1 MSGSLTIV
9 VTEPVDYTPAGVWE
23 LIVYSGAM
31 DQTFL
36 PIGLYGVATIFT
48 TSAGLNIRF
57 DSTAWDSAST
67 TRAQWE
73 VYDDDM
79 FYETYDVLSCV
90 GEKTGQFEST
100 WVISTPDEIEAL
112 FDDIVRVSYL
122 NVMSAWWEGEVP
134 TWRELETLTLTVRN
148 RAPLR
153 TSGGVVPSRGIE
165 LGIAPDYTYGSAR
178 YVVPKVEYQM
188 TVHVPLATDIQL
200 RVSRP
205 SGGLLFDST
214 ELSWQVEDPER
225 PDRVFAQLGA
235 PTPDI
240 FWTQRILCEETQS

>member
-23 LIVYSGAM
+23 LIVYSTDVA
-31 DQTFL
+31 QSFL
-36 PIGLYGVATIFT
+36 PIGQYGVATIFT

-57 DSTAWDSAST
+57 DGWAGNSAST
-67 TRAQWE
+67 TRARWV

-79 FYETYDVLSCV
+79 FYEKYDVLSCV

-112 FDDIVRVSYL
+112 FDDIVRVSYV
-122 NVMSAWWEGEVP
+122 NVMSSWWGSAIP
-134 TWRELETLTLTVRN
+134 NWRELETFTLTTRGWM
-148 RAPLR
+148 PLR
-153 TSGGVVPSRGIE
+153 TAGAVVPSRGIE

-178 YVVPKVEYQM
+178 YAVPQVEYQM

-200 RVSRP
+200 RVYRP
-205 SGGLLFDST
+205 SGGLLFDS
-214 ELSWQVEDPER
+214 EQLSWQEDTER
-225 PDRVFAQLGA
+225 TDAVFAQLGA

>member
-31 DQTFL
+31 EETFL
-36 PIGLYGVATIFT
+36 PIGLYGVSTIFT

-57 DSTAWDSAST
+57 DSTARDSAST
-67 TRAQWE
+67 TRARWE
-73 VYDDDM
+73 VYGDR

-112 FDDIVRVSYL
+112 FDDIVRVSYS
-122 NVMSAWWEGEVP
+122 NVMDSWWERMVP
-134 TWRELETLTLTVRN
+134 NWRELETLTLTVSN
-148 RAPLR
+148 GVPLE
-153 TSGGVVPSRGIE
+153 TSGVVVPSRGIE

-178 YVVPKVEYQM
+178 YEVPRVEYQM

-200 RVSRP
+200 RVYRP
-205 SGGLLFDST
+205 SGGLLFDS
-214 ELSWQVEDPER
+214 EQLSWQEDTER
-225 PDRVFAQLGA
+225 TNAVFAQLVA

-240 FWTQRILCEETQS
+240 FWTQRVLCEETPS

>member
-23 LIVYSGAM
+23 LIVYSRNMA
-31 DQTFL
+31 QTFL
-36 PIGLYGVATIFT
+36 PIGRYGVATIFT
-48 TSAGLNIRF
+48 TSAGLNISF
-57 DSTAWDSAST
+57 DSTAWDSASPT
-67 TRAQWE
+67 SAQWV
-73 VYDDDM
+73 VYGDG
-79 FYETYDVLSCV
+79 FYEAYDVLSCV

-122 NVMSAWWEGEVP
+122 NVMSAWWEQQAP

-148 RAPLR
+148 RAPLK
-153 TSGGVVPSRGIE
+153 TSGTVVTSRGIE

>member
-23 LIVYSGAM
+23 LIVYSNDVA
-31 DQTFL
+31 QSFL
-36 PIGLYGVATIFT
+36 PIGQYGVATIFT

-57 DSTAWDSAST
+57 DGWAWNSAST
-67 TRAQWE
+67 TRAQWV

-79 FYETYDVLSCV
+79 FYEKYDVLSCA

-112 FDDIVRVSYL
+112 FDDIVRVSYVKVL
-122 NVMSAWWEGEVP
+122 YAWWGSAIP
-134 TWRELETLTLTVRN
+134 NWRELETFTLTTNGWV
-148 RAPLR
+148 PLR
-153 TSGGVVPSRGIE
+153 TAGAVVPSRGIE

-178 YVVPKVEYQM
+178 YAVPQVEYQM

-200 RVSRP
+200 RVYRP
-205 SGGLLFDST
+205 SGGLLFDS
-214 ELSWQVEDPER
+214 EQLSWQEDTER
-225 PDRVFAQLGA
+225 TDAVFAQLGA

>member
-23 LIVYSGAM
+23 LIVYSGSLE
-31 DQTFL
+31 QTFL
-36 PIGLYGVATIFT
+36 PIGQYGVATIFT

-57 DSTAWDSAST
+57 DSMAWDSAST

-73 VYDDDM
+73 VYGDG

-112 FDDIVRVSYL
+112 FDDIVRVSYS
-122 NVMSAWWEGEVP
+122 NVMSAWWEQQAP
-134 TWRELETLTLTVRN
+134 TWRELETLTLTVSN
-148 RAPLR
+148 GVPLK
-153 TSGGVVPSRGIE
+153 TSGTVVPSRGIE

-178 YVVPKVEYQM
+178 YAVPRVEYQM

-214 ELSWQVEDPER
+214 ELSWQVEDPEW

>member
-23 LIVYSGAM
+23 LIVYSGELS
-31 DQTFL
+31 QTFL
-36 PIGLYGVATIFT
+36 PIGRYGVAMIFT

-57 DSTAWDSAST
+57 NSTAWDSAST
-67 TRAQWE
+67 TRSRWE
-73 VYDDDM
+73 VYGDR

-112 FDDIVRVSYL
+112 FDDIVRVSYR
-122 NVMSAWWEGEVP
+122 NVMSSWWEQQAP
-134 TWRELETLTLTVRN
+134 TWRELETLTLTVSN
-148 RAPLR
+148 GVPLK
-153 TSGGVVPSRGIE
+153 TSGTVVPSRGIE

-178 YVVPKVEYQM
+178 YAVPRVEYQM

-200 RVSRP
+200 RVYRP
-205 SGGLLFDST
+205 SGGLLFDS
-214 ELSWQVEDPER
+214 EQLSWQEDTKR
-225 PDRVFAQLGA
+225 TNAVFAQLGA

>member
-23 LIVYSGAM
+23 LIVYSGNMA
-31 DQTFL
+31 QTFL
-36 PIGLYGVATIFT
+36 PIGRYGVDTIFT
-48 TSAGLNIRF
+48 TSAGRNIRF

-67 TRAQWE
+67 TRAQW
-73 VYDDDM
+73 VVSGDR
-79 FYETYDVLSCV
+79 FYEAYDVLSCV

-112 FDDIVRVSYL
+112 FDDIVRVSYR
-122 NVMSAWWEGEVP
+122 NVMSSWWEQQAP
-134 TWRELETLTLTVRN
+134 TWRELETLTLTVSN
-148 RAPLR
+148 GVPLK
-153 TSGGVVPSRGIE
+153 TSGTVVPSRGIE
-165 LGIAPDYTYGSAR
+165 LGIAPDYTYGSAQ
-178 YVVPKVEYQM
+178 YEVPRVEYQM

-200 RVSRP
+200 RVYRP
-205 SGGLLFDST
+205 SGGLLFDS
-214 ELSWQVEDPER
+214 EQLSWQKDTKRTNAV
-225 PDRVFAQLGA
+225 VAQLGA

>member
-23 LIVYSGAM
+23 LIVYSSAVAES
-31 DQTFL
+31 FL
-36 PIGLYGVATIFT
+36 PIGQYGVATIFT
-48 TSAGLNIRF
+48 TSAGLNISF
-57 DSTAWDSAST
+57 DGWAEDSAST
-67 TRAQWE
+67 TRAQWV
-73 VYDDDM
+73 VYGDR

-112 FDDIVRVSYL
+112 FDDIVRVSYR
-122 NVMSAWWEGEVP
+122 NVMDSWWERGVP
-134 TWRELETLTLTVRN
+134 NWRELETLTLTSRN
-148 RAPLR
+148 RVPLR

-165 LGIAPDYTYGSAR
+165 LGIAPDYTYGSAK
-178 YVVPKVEYQM
+178 YAVPRVEYQM

-200 RVSRP
+200 RVYRP
-205 SGGLLFDST
+205 SGGLLFDG
-214 ELSWQVEDPER
+214 EQLSWQEDTER
-225 PDRVFAQLGA
+225 TDAVFAQLGA

>member
-23 LIVYSGAM
+23 LIVYSGRM

-36 PIGLYGVATIFT
+36 PIGGYGVSTIFT

-112 FDDIVRVSYL
+112 FDDIVRVSYR
-122 NVMSAWWEGEVP
+122 NVMSAWWEQQAP
-134 TWRELETLTLTVRN
+134 TWRELETLTLTVSN
-148 RAPLR
+148 GVPLK
-153 TSGGVVPSRGIE
+153 TSGTVVPSRGIE

-178 YVVPKVEYQM
+178 YAVPRVEYQM

>member
-23 LIVYSGAM
+23 LIVYSNNTA
-31 DQTFL
+31 QSFL
-36 PIGLYGVATIFT
+36 PIGQYGVATIFT

-57 DSTAWDSAST
+57 DGWARSSAST
-67 TRAQWE
+67 TRAQWL

-79 FYETYDVLSCV
+79 FYEKYDVLSCV

-112 FDDIVRVSYL
+112 FDDIVRVSYV
-122 NVMSAWWEGEVP
+122 NVMSSWWESAVP
-134 TWRELETLTLTVRN
+134 NWRELETFTLTTGGRV
-148 RAPLR
+148 PLM
-153 TSGGVVPSRGIE
+153 TAGAVVPSRGIE

-178 YVVPKVEYQM
+178 YAVPRVEYQM

-200 RVSRP
+200 RVYRP
-205 SGGLLFDST
+205 SGGLLFDS
-214 ELSWQVEDPER
+214 EQLSWQEDTKR
-225 PDRVFAQLGA
+225 TNAVFAQLGA

>member
-23 LIVYSGAM
+23 LIVYSDYM
-31 DQTFL
+31 SQSFL
-36 PIGLYGVATIFT
+36 PIGRYGVSTRFT
-48 TSAGLNIRF
+48 TSAGLTIRF
-57 DSTAWDSAST
+57 NNTAFDSASPT
-67 TRAQWE
+67 LAQWE
-73 VYDDDM
+73 VYGDR

-112 FDDIVRVSYL
+112 FDDIVRVSYV
-122 NVMSAWWEGEVP
+122 NVTNSWWDLSVP
-134 TWRELETLTLTVRN
+134 TWRELETLTLTVWRGV
-148 RAPLR
+148 PLR
-153 TSGGVVPSRGIE
+153 TAGAVVPSRGIE

-178 YVVPKVEYQM
+178 YEVPRVEYQM

-200 RVSRP
+200 RVYRP
-205 SGGLLFDST
+205 SGGLLFDSE
-214 ELSWQVEDPER
+214 ELSWQEDTER
-225 PDRVFAQLGA
+225 NNAVFAQLGA

-240 FWTQRILCEETQS
+240 FWTNRVLCEETQS

>member
-23 LIVYSGAM
+23 LIVYSVDTA
-31 DQTFL
+31 QSFL
-36 PIGLYGVATIFT
+36 PIGQYGVATIFT

-57 DSTAWDSAST
+57 DGWAWNSAST
-67 TRAQWE
+67 TRAQWV

-79 FYETYDVLSCV
+79 FYEKYDVLSCV

-112 FDDIVRVSYL
+112 FDDIVRVSYV
-122 NVMSAWWEGEVP
+122 NVMSSWWGLEAP
-134 TWRELETLTLTVRN
+134 TWRELETLTLTVSN
-148 RAPLR
+148 GMPLR
-153 TSGGVVPSRGIE
+153 TAGAVVPSRGIE

-178 YVVPKVEYQM
+178 YAVPQVEYQM

-200 RVSRP
+200 RVYRP
-205 SGGLLFDST
+205 SGGLLFDS
-214 ELSWQVEDPER
+214 EQLSWQEDTGR
-225 PDRVFAQLGA
+225 TDAVFAQLGA

>member
-23 LIVYSGAM
+23 LIVYSGNL

-36 PIGLYGVATIFT
+36 PIGRYGVAMIFT

-57 DSTAWDSAST
+57 DSTAWDSAAT

-73 VYDDDM
+73 VYDGDM

-112 FDDIVRVSYL
+112 FDDIVRVSYV
-122 NVMSAWWEGEVP
+122 NVMDAWWEWEVP
-134 TWRELETLTLTVRN
+134 TWRELETLTLTVSN
-148 RAPLR
+148 GVPLR
-153 TSGGVVPSRGIE
+153 TSGAVVPSRGIE

-178 YVVPKVEYQM
+178 YAVPKVEYQM

-200 RVSRP
+200 RVYRP
-205 SGGLLFDST
+205 SGGLLFDS
-214 ELSWQVEDPER
+214 EQLSWQEDTER
-225 PDRVFAQLGA
+225 TYAVFAQLGA

>member
-23 LIVYSGAM
+23 LIVYSGNMA
-31 DQTFL
+31 QTFL
-36 PIGLYGVATIFT
+36 PIGRYGVATIFT

-67 TRAQWE
+67 TRAQWV
-73 VYDDDM
+73 VYGDR
-79 FYETYDVLSCV
+79 FYEAYDVLSCV

-112 FDDIVRVSYL
+112 FDDIVRVSYR
-122 NVMSAWWEGEVP
+122 NVMSAWWEQQAP
-134 TWRELETLTLTVRN
+134 TWRELETLTLTVSN
-148 RAPLR
+148 GVPLK
-153 TSGGVVPSRGIE
+153 TSGTVVPSRGIE
-165 LGIAPDYTYGSAR
+165 LGIAPDYTYGSAQ
-178 YVVPKVEYQM
+178 YAVPRVEYQM

-200 RVSRP
+200 RVYRP
-205 SGGLLFDST
+205 SGGLLFDS
-214 ELSWQVEDPER
+214 EQLSWQEDTER
-225 PDRVFAQLGA
+225 TNAVFAQLGA

>member
-23 LIVYSGAM
+23 LIVYSGNMA
-31 DQTFL
+31 QTFL
-36 PIGLYGVATIFT
+36 PIGRYGVATIFT

-57 DSTAWDSAST
+57 DSMAWDSAST
-67 TRAQWE
+67 TRAQW
-73 VYDDDM
+73 VVSGDR
-79 FYETYDVLSCV
+79 FYEAYDVLSCV

-112 FDDIVRVSYL
+112 FDDIVRVSYR
-122 NVMSAWWEGEVP
+122 NVMSAWWEQQAP
-134 TWRELETLTLTVRN
+134 TWRELETLTLTVSN
-148 RAPLR
+148 GVPLK
-153 TSGGVVPSRGIE
+153 TSGTVVPSRGIE

-178 YVVPKVEYQM
+178 YEVPRVEYQM

-200 RVSRP
+200 RVYRP
-205 SGGLLFDST
+205 SGGLLFDS
-214 ELSWQVEDPER
+214 EQLSWQEDTER
-225 PDRVFAQLGA
+225 TNAVFAQLGA

>member
-23 LIVYSGAM
+23 LIVYSGNMA
-31 DQTFL
+31 QTFL
-36 PIGLYGVATIFT
+36 PIGRYGVDTIFT

-57 DSTAWDSAST
+57 DSTAWGSAST
-67 TRAQWE
+67 TRAQWV
-73 VYDDDM
+73 VYGDR
-79 FYETYDVLSCV
+79 FYEAYDVLSCV

-112 FDDIVRVSYL
+112 FDDIVRVSYR
-122 NVMSAWWEGEVP
+122 NVISSWWERQAP
-134 TWRELETLTLTVRN
+134 TWRELETLTLTVSDGV
-148 RAPLR
+148 PLK
-153 TSGGVVPSRGIE
+153 TSGTVVPSRGIE

-178 YVVPKVEYQM
+178 YAVPRVEYQM

-200 RVSRP
+200 RVYRP
-205 SGGLLFDST
+205 SGGLLFDS
-214 ELSWQVEDPER
+214 EQLSWQEDTER
-225 PDRVFAQLGA
+225 TNAVFAQLGA

>member
-23 LIVYSGAM
+23 LIVYSGNMA
-31 DQTFL
+31 QTFL
-36 PIGLYGVATIFT
+36 PIGRYGVATIFT

-67 TRAQWE
+67 TRAQWV
-73 VYDDDM
+73 VYGDG
-79 FYETYDVLSCV
+79 FYEAYDVLSCV

-112 FDDIVRVSYL
+112 FDDIVRVSYR
-122 NVMSAWWEGEVP
+122 NVMSAWWEQQAP
-134 TWRELETLTLTVRN
+134 TWRELETLTLTVSN
-148 RAPLR
+148 GVPLK
-153 TSGGVVPSRGIE
+153 TSGTVVPSRGIE
-165 LGIAPDYTYGSAR
+165 LGIAPDYTDGSAR
-178 YVVPKVEYQM
+178 YEVPRVEYQM

-200 RVSRP
+200 RVYRP
-205 SGGLLFDST
+205 SGGLLFDS
-214 ELSWQVEDPER
+214 EQLSWQEDTER
-225 PDRVFAQLGA
+225 TNAVFAQLGA

>member
-23 LIVYSGAM
+23 LIVYSGSM

-36 PIGLYGVATIFT
+36 PIGRYGVSTIFT

-57 DSTAWDSAST
+57 DNTAWDSAST
-67 TRAQWE
+67 TRAQWV

-112 FDDIVRVSYL
+112 FDDIVRVSYR
-122 NVMSAWWEGEVP
+122 NVMSAWWEQQAP
-134 TWRELETLTLTVRN
+134 TWRELETLTLTVSN
-148 RAPLR
+148 GVPLK
-153 TSGGVVPSRGIE
+153 TSGTVVPSRGIE

-178 YVVPKVEYQM
+178 YAVPRVEYQM

-200 RVSRP
+200 RVYRP
-205 SGGLLFDST
+205 SGGLLFDS
-214 ELSWQVEDPER
+214 EQLSWQEDTER
-225 PDRVFAQLGA
+225 TNAVFAQLGA

>member
-23 LIVYSGAM
+23 LIVYSNDVA
-31 DQTFL
+31 QSFL
-36 PIGLYGVATIFT
+36 PIGQYGVATIFT

-57 DSTAWDSAST
+57 DGWAWNSAST
-67 TRAQWE
+67 TRAQWV

-79 FYETYDVLSCV
+79 VYEKYDVLSCV

-112 FDDIVRVSYL
+112 FDDIVRVSYV
-122 NVMSAWWEGEVP
+122 NVMSSRWGSAIP
-134 TWRELETLTLTVRN
+134 NWRELETFTLTTSGGV
-148 RAPLR
+148 PLR
-153 TSGGVVPSRGIE
+153 TAGAVVPSRGIE

-178 YVVPKVEYQM
+178 YAVPQVEYQM

-200 RVSRP
+200 RVYRP
-205 SGGLLFDST
+205 SGGLLFDS
-214 ELSWQVEDPER
+214 EQLSWQEDTER
-225 PDRVFAQLGA
+225 TDAVFAQLGA

>member
-23 LIVYSGAM
+23 LIVYSDNVA
-31 DQTFL
+31 QSFL
-36 PIGLYGVATIFT
+36 PIGQYGVATIFT

-57 DSTAWDSAST
+57 DGWAWNSAST
-67 TRAQWE
+67 TRAQWV

-79 FYETYDVLSCV
+79 FYEKYDVLSCV

-112 FDDIVRVSYL
+112 FDDIVRVSYV
-122 NVMSAWWEGEVP
+122 NVTNSWWDLSVP
-134 TWRELETLTLTVRN
+134 TWRELETLTLTVRYGV
-148 RAPLR
+148 PLR
-153 TSGGVVPSRGIE
+153 TAGAVVPSRGIE

-178 YVVPKVEYQM
+178 YEVPQVEYQM

-200 RVSRP
+200 RVYRP
-205 SGGLLFDST
+205 SGGLLFDSE
-214 ELSWQVEDPER
+214 ELSWQEDTER
-225 PDRVFAQLGA
+225 NNAVFAQLGA

-240 FWTQRILCEETQS
+240 FWTNRVLCEETQS

>member
-23 LIVYSGAM
+23 LIVYSTDVA
-31 DQTFL
+31 QSFL
-36 PIGLYGVATIFT
+36 PIGQYGVATIFT

-57 DSTAWDSAST
+57 DGWAWNSAST
-67 TRAQWE
+67 TRARWV
-73 VYDDDM
+73 VYGDG
-79 FYETYDVLSCV
+79 FYEKYDVLSCV

-112 FDDIVRVSYL
+112 FDDIVRVSYV
-122 NVMSAWWEGEVP
+122 NVMSSWWGLEAP
-134 TWRELETLTLTVRN
+134 TWRELETLTLLGTNGR
-148 RAPLR
+148 PLR
-153 TSGGVVPSRGIE
+153 TAGAVVPSRGIE

-178 YVVPKVEYQM
+178 YVVPQVEYQM

-200 RVSRP
+200 RVYRP
-205 SGGLLFDST
+205 SGGLLFDS
-214 ELSWQVEDPER
+214 EQLSWHEDTER
-225 PDRVFAQLGA
+225 TDAVFAQLGA

-240 FWTQRILCEETQS
+240 FWTQCILCEETQS

>member
-23 LIVYSGAM
+23 RIVYSDDVA
-31 DQTFL
+31 QSFL
-36 PIGLYGVATIFT
+36 PIGGYGVATIFT
-48 TSAGLNIRF
+48 TSAGLHIRF
-57 DSTAWDSAST
+57 DGWAWDSAST
-67 TRAQWE
+67 TRAQWV

-79 FYETYDVLSCV
+79 FYEKYDVLSCV

-112 FDDIVRVSYL
+112 FDDIVRVSYV
-122 NVMSAWWEGEVP
+122 NVISSGWELEVP
-134 TWRELETLTLTVRN
+134 TWRELETFTLTARN
-148 RAPLR
+148 GLPLR
-153 TSGGVVPSRGIE
+153 TASGVVPSRGIE

-178 YVVPKVEYQM
+178 YVVPQVEYQM

-200 RVSRP
+200 RVYRP
-205 SGGLLFDST
+205 SGGLLFDS
-214 ELSWQVEDPER
+214 EQLSWQEDTER
-225 PDRVFAQLGA
+225 TDAVFAQLGA

-240 FWTQRILCEETQS
+240 FWTNRVLCEETQS

>member
-23 LIVYSGAM
+23 LIVYSGELS
-31 DQTFL
+31 QTFL
-36 PIGLYGVATIFT
+36 PIGQYGVAMIFT
-48 TSAGLNIRF
+48 TSAGLNIHF

-67 TRAQWE
+67 TRSRWE
-73 VYDDDM
+73 VYGDR

>member
-23 LIVYSGAM
+23 LIVYSGELS
-31 DQTFL
+31 QTFL
-36 PIGLYGVATIFT
+36 PIGQYGVAMIFT
-48 TSAGLNIRF
+48 TSAGLNIGF

-67 TRAQWE
+67 TRSRWE
-73 VYDDDM
+73 VYGDR

-100 WVISTPDEIEAL
+100 WVISVPDEIEAL
-112 FDDIVRVSYL
+112 FDDIVSVSYVKVL
-122 NVMSAWWEGEVP
+122 YAWWGSAIP
-134 TWRELETLTLTVRN
+134 NWRELETFTLTTRGWV
-148 RAPLR
+148 PLR
-153 TSGGVVPSRGIE
+153 TAGAVVPSRGIE

-178 YVVPKVEYQM
+178 YAVPQVEYQM

-200 RVSRP
+200 RVYRP
-205 SGGLLFDST
+205 SGGLLFDS
-214 ELSWQVEDPER
+214 EQLSWQEDTER
-225 PDRVFAQLGA
+225 TDAVFAQLGA

-240 FWTQRILCEETQS
+240 FWMQRILCEETQS